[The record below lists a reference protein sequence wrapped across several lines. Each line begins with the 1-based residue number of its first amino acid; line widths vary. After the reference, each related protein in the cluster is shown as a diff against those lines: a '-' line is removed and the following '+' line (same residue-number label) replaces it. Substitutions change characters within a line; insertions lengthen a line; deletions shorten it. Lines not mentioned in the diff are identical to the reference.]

1 MKVTHEMSGEATA
14 MVTVDVVA
22 EDFAANVEKTLK
34 EYRKTATM
42 PGFRPGHVPM
52 GMIQKMYGNAVK
64 EDELSKLVS
73 RSLFQYLDDN
83 KISII
88 GGPLPH
94 LSESENSATD
104 DKENL
109 TFRFD
114 IGLRPE
120 LNIDVKNLRLTR
132 TDIIPTDEEVNNA
145 ITHLTKRFGKYEN
158 PETIGETDL
167 VYGEIVECDEN
178 GTAKE
183 GGVRNKT
190 SIEVSSIALKTIQ
203 KKFIGTKKGETIQF
217 PLHKAFKNATDVS
230 AMLSISKDEAKEFKS
245 DVLFEV
251 SNITHVEPHEI
262 NEELFEKAFKGE
274 GITTEEDFKAR
285 VKKDLSEA
293 YAREMEP
300 IFMNEA
306 VKALMDENKI
316 NVSKD
321 FLKRWLVANRNE
333 GVSAEDIE
341 KDFDN
346 YYKSVHWELIEDS
359 IMRAYDIKVSNED
372 VEDYYTNYFLSSYFM
387 AKEEETEEEKKKR
400 EESAREVARSIMKD
414 EKNGQNKQ
422 IIDTLLER
430 KLVKLFQQESQI
442 EVKEM
447 TLEEFKKTNEAKAGK

>member
-1 MKVTHEMSGEATA
+1 MKVTHEMSGETTA
-14 MVTVDVVA
+14 MVTVDVA
-22 EDFAANVEKTLK
+22 TEDFAANVEKTLK

-94 LSESENSATD
+94 FSEKEEPNTD

-109 TFRFD
+109 IFRFD

-120 LNIDVKNLRLTR
+120 LNVDVKSLKLTQTR
-132 TDIIPTDEEVNNA
+132 IIPTEEEVNNA
-145 ITHLTKRFGKYEN
+145 ITHLTKRFGKYES
-158 PETIGETDL
+158 PEVIGETDL

-178 GTAKE
+178 GVAKE
-183 GGVRNKT
+183 DGIRNKT

-217 PLHKAFKNATDVS
+217 PLHKAFKNITDVS

-251 SNITHVEPHEI
+251 NNITHVEPHEI

-274 GITTEEDFKAR
+274 GIKTEEDFRER
-285 VKKDLSEA
+285 VKKDLAEA

-306 VKALMDENKI
+306 VKALMTENEI
-316 NVSKD
+316 NISKE
-321 FLKRWLVANRNE
+321 FLKRWIMANRNE
-333 GVSAEDIE
+333 GVSEEDIE

-346 YYKSVHWELIEDS
+346 YYKSVHWELIEDN
-359 IMRAYDIKVSNED
+359 IMRAHDINVSKED
-372 VEDYYTNYFLSSYFM
+372 VEDYYTDYFLSSYFM
-387 AKEEETEEEKKKR
+387 AKDEETEEEKKKR
-400 EESAREVARSIMKD
+400 EESAREIARTLMKE
-414 EKNGQNKQ
+414 EKSGQNKQ
-422 IIDTLLER
+422 IVDTLLER
-430 KLVKLFQQESQI
+430 KMIKLFQQESQI

-447 TLEEFKKTNEAKAGK
+447 TLEEFKKQNEAQAGK